1 MQVETRLKIKSNPNL
16 YRYLRE
22 NSYWYKYLNRSPLF
36 IRRLEEEMKEKYR
49 LRSVDK
55 IENISNTM
63 KMIESF
69 LEVMRQF

>member
-1 MQVETRLKIKSNPNL
+1 MQVEVRLKIKKDPNL

-22 NSYWYKYLNRSPLF
+22 NSYWYKYLNRNP
-36 IRRLEEEMKEKYR
+36 IYIKQLEEEMKEKYR

-69 LEVMRQF
+69 LEVMR

>member
-1 MQVETRLKIKSNPNL
+1 MQVEARLKIKSNPNL

-22 NSYWYKYLNRSPLF
+22 NSYWYKYLNRSPIF
-36 IRRLEEEMKEKYR
+36 IKQLEEEMKEKYR

-63 KMIESF
+63 KMIQSF
-69 LEVMRQF
+69 LEVMR

>member
-22 NSYWYKYLNRSPLF
+22 NSYWYKYLNRSPIFL
-36 IRRLEEEMKEKYR
+36 RRVEEEMKEKYR

-55 IENISNTM
+55 IENISNSLNLI
-63 KMIESF
+63 KSF
-69 LEVMRQF
+69 LEVMR

>member
-1 MQVETRLKIKSNPNL
+1 MQVETKLKIKSNPNL

-36 IRRLEEEMKEKYR
+36 IKQLEEEMKEKYR

-69 LEVMRQF
+69 LEVMR

>member
-1 MQVETRLKIKSNPNL
+1 MQVETRLKIKSDPNL

-22 NSYWYKYLNRSPLF
+22 NSYWYKYLNRSPIFL
-36 IRRLEEEMKEKYR
+36 RRLEEEMKEKYR

-63 KMIESF
+63 KMIQSF
-69 LEVMRQF
+69 LEVMR

>member
-1 MQVETRLKIKSNPNL
+1 MQVETRIKIKSNPNL

-55 IENISNTM
+55 IENISNSLNLI
-63 KMIESF
+63 KSF
-69 LEVMRQF
+69 LEVMR

>member
-22 NSYWYKYLNRSPLF
+22 NSYWYKYLNRSPLS
-36 IRRLEEEMKEKYR
+36 LKEMEEEMKEKYR
-49 LRSVDK
+49 LRPTDRL
-55 IENISNTM
+55 ENVSNTI

-69 LEVMRQF
+69 LEIMR

>member
-63 KMIESF
+63 KMIQSF
-69 LEVMRQF
+69 LEVMR

>member
-1 MQVETRLKIKSNPNL
+1 MQVETRLKIKSDPNL

-22 NSYWYKYLNRSPLF
+22 NSYWYKYLNRSPIF
-36 IRRLEEEMKEKYR
+36 IKQLEEEMKEKYR

-63 KMIESF
+63 KMIQSF
-69 LEVMRQF
+69 LEVMR

>member
-22 NSYWYKYLNRSPLF
+22 NSYWYKYLNRSPIF
-36 IRRLEEEMKEKYR
+36 IKQLEEEMKEKYR

-55 IENISNTM
+55 IENISNSLNLI
-63 KMIESF
+63 KSF
-69 LEVMRQF
+69 LEVMR

>member
-22 NSYWYKYLNRSPLF
+22 NSYWYKYLNRSPIFL
-36 IRRLEEEMKEKYR
+36 RKLEEEMKEKYR

-63 KMIESF
+63 KMIQSF
-69 LEVMRQF
+69 LEVMR

>member
-1 MQVETRLKIKSNPNL
+1 MQVEVRLKIKSNPNL

-36 IRRLEEEMKEKYR
+36 LRRLEEEMKEKYR

-55 IENISNTM
+55 IENISNSLNLI
-63 KMIESF
+63 KSF
-69 LEVMRQF
+69 LEIMR

>member
-22 NSYWYKYLNRSPLF
+22 NSYWYKYLNRSPIFL
-36 IRRLEEEMKEKYR
+36 RRLEEEMKEKYR

-69 LEVMRQF
+69 LEVMR

>member
-36 IRRLEEEMKEKYR
+36 IKQLEEEMKEKYR

-55 IENISNTM
+55 IENISNSL
-63 KMIESF
+63 KMIKSF
-69 LEVMRQF
+69 LEVMR